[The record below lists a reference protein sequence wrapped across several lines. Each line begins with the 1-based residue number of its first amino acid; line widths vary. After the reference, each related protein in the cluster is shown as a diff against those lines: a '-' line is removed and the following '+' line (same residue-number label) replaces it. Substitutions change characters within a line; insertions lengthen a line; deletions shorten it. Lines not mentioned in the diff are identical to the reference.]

1 MASASLVWVKRGDA
15 SWIAGEVVSVD
26 GEKRR
31 IRLVSGE
38 TLEFGKDAADCLPRN
53 SPGRD
58 TSNNLVLLEHLD
70 EPNLL
75 NAISLRYSQ
84 QQIYTRTGHILCAV
98 NPWNAMNIYDKQQLD
113 AYRQAAETGQLSSL
127 HPHIFETAAH
137 AHINVCKGN
146 HESILVS
153 GDSGAGKTEST
164 KLLIRYLASC
174 GQDASGAQ
182 SLVEE
187 QVVHSNPLLESLG
200 NAKTVRNDNSSRF
213 GKFVSIFFDAQG
225 RITSSSIQ
233 TYLLETSRVSNPPQ
247 NERNFHILYQ
257 MCASHNELLLKDLQL
272 GPATDF
278 EVLRANSGVAVAN
291 IDDCRGF
298 RDTLR
303 SMQVTGLSP
312 SSILNVMRMLALVL
326 HVGNIS
332 IVEGQIDGKA
342 FVPPGQKSVAAAA
355 LLFSVSPDDLV
366 ATLTSRQ
373 YSVTVD
379 RRNEK
384 YTVPLSCEQAVAV
397 RGACMRH
404 IYKSVFDFVIVSLNL
419 ALGYQGQR
427 DSFTGSVSVLD
438 IYGFEHFQVNR
449 WEQFIINYV
458 NEKLQLL
465 FNETNF
471 AREME
476 EYQLERIAW
485 DASHTPASD
494 LMNLAP
500 TLEFIEGRQY
510 SFISLLDEE
519 CIVPSG
525 SEANLVQKL
534 ADRHA
539 DHPRFK
545 ACKGR
550 GTDFI
555 LCHYATDVQYTT
567 TGFLD
572 KNRDSLLPGLISLF
586 QSSGDA
592 NTKHIL
598 LEQQLDAV
606 ANSSAKRKSI
616 VMDSVLSKFKASLG
630 TLMER
635 LKSTNVHFVRC
646 INANSS
652 KQSFLFDP
660 IFVLPQ
666 LRCSGLIEAVRVAR
680 AGFSARLL
688 HADFLRRYSVL
699 AAVPQKG
706 SSKETVQSLCVSLCI
721 SSDSHR
727 IGITKI
733 FLRRAAYDTL
743 EHARSSVLMRYVVTL
758 QAAVRQLSVRSR
770 YVSFVKQRRL
780 IASVVLQCVSRR
792 SLCQPHYINL
802 LSRLHAQYRASVTSA
817 NAGSLPVV
825 AATVASVQSIENR
838 EIFEIPIGADADTP
852 PPPQLLRS
860 YHALPQRPV
869 TSLTDSAR
877 PSWNVLDILRSMN
890 AATTF
895 SDIQRLLQSLTALK
909 ARGYDNFDE
918 KDRACVDEVVSC
930 LLKRQNMCLLQEQAE
945 RHAVNEKQYELNQN
959 QQILLQLNLEEHKKM
974 LHRSQG
980 YFFFASCF
988 IPPPTPP
995 PLHLCLMSCFGL
1007 QARTRTQKNVVG
1019 HSIRAEQDAKRRWF
1033 HGQRHGG

>member
-1 MASASLVWVKRGDA
+1 MTSTSLVWVKRSDA
-15 SWIAGEVVSVD
+15 SWIAGEVASID
-26 GEKRR
+26 GEKR
-31 IRLVSGE
+31 IVRLTSAE
-38 TLEFGKDAADCLPRN
+38 TAVFGKDSADCLPRN
-53 SPGRD
+53 PPGRD
-58 TSNNLVLLEHLD
+58 TNSNLVLLEHLD

-75 NAISLRYSQ
+75 HAISLRYSQ

-98 NPWNAMNIYDKQQLD
+98 NPWNAMNIYDKQQLA
-113 AYRQAAETGQLSSL
+113 AYRQAAETGQLPSL

-137 AHINVCKGN
+137 AHISVCKGK

-174 GQDASGAQ
+174 GQGESGAQ

-213 GKFVSIFFDAQG
+213 GKFVSIFFDGQG
-225 RITSSSIQ
+225 RITCSSIQ
-233 TYLLETSRVSNPPQ
+233 TYLLESSRVSNPPQ

-257 MCASHNELLLKDLQL
+257 MCASHNEVLLKDLQL
-272 GPATDF
+272 GPAKDF
-278 EVLRANSGVAVAN
+278 EILRAGSSIAVAN
-291 IDDCRGF
+291 IDDAKGF
-298 RDTLR
+298 HDTLR

-326 HVGNIS
+326 HVGNIC
-332 IVEGQIDGKA
+332 IVESQIDGKA

-379 RRNEK
+379 RRSEK

-404 IYKSVFDFVIVSLNL
+404 IYKSVFDFVILSLNL
-419 ALGYQGQR
+419 ALGCQEHR
-427 DSFTGSVSVLD
+427 DRFIGSVSVLD

-471 AREME
+471 VKEME
-476 EYQLERIAW
+476 EYQLEQITW
-485 DASHTPASD
+485 DASQASAAD
-494 LMNLAP
+494 SMNLAP
-500 TLEFIEGRQY
+500 TLDFIEGRQF
-510 SFISLLDEE
+510 SFITLLDEE
-519 CIVPSG
+519 CLVPSG
-525 SEANLVQKL
+525 SEINLVQKL
-534 ADRHA
+534 SDRHG
-539 DHPRFK
+539 DHARFK
-545 ACKGR
+545 VCKGR

-586 QSSGDA
+586 QSSADT

-598 LEQQLDAV
+598 LEQQMDV
-606 ANSSAKRKSI
+606 VSHSSAKRKSI
-616 VMDSVLSKFKASLG
+616 VMDSVLNKFKASLS

-635 LKSTNVHFVRC
+635 LRSTNVHFVRC

-652 KQSFLFDP
+652 KQSFLFDAV
-660 IFVLPQ
+660 FVLPQ

-688 HADFLRRYSVL
+688 HADFLHRYSIL
-699 AAVPQKG
+699 ADIALQNTTKA
-706 SSKETVQSLCVSLCI
+706 SVQSLCASLRI
-721 SSDSHR
+721 LPDSHR
-727 IGITKI
+727 IGLTKI
-733 FLRRAAYDTL
+733 FLRRAAYDKL
-743 EHARSSVLMRYVVTL
+743 ELARSSMLMRYVVTL
-758 QAAVRQLSVRSR
+758 QASVRQLSVRSR
-770 YVSFVKQRRL
+770 YISFVKHRRL

-802 LSRLHAQYRASVTSA
+802 LFKLHAQYRLSVASAADAASSIA
-817 NAGSLPVV
+817 AGNS
-825 AATVASVQSIENR
+825 VASVQQMESR
-838 EIFEIPIGADADTP
+838 DIFEIPIGADAPSP
-852 PPPQLLRS
+852 PELLRA
-860 YHALPQRPV
+860 YQVLPQRSVP
-869 TSLTDSAR
+869 SLTDSTR
-877 PSWNVLDILRSMN
+877 STSKLLDILRSMN

-895 SDIQRLLQSLTALK
+895 SDIQRLLQSLTALQ

-918 KDRACVDEVVSC
+918 KDRACVDEVVAA
-930 LLKRQNMCLLQEQAE
+930 LLKRQNLCLLQEQAE
-945 RHAVNEKQYELNQN
+945 RNAVNEKQYELNQN

-974 LHRSQG
+974 LQRSQR
-980 YFFFASCF
+980 YIFFCCTVLLFGFFSCF
-988 IPPPTPP
+988 VFQ
-995 PLHLCLMSCFGL
+995 S
-1007 QARTRTQKNVVG
+1007 RTSAQQNVVR
-1019 HSIRAEQDAKRRWF
+1019 HSIWSEQDAKCRKFDR
-1033 HGQRHGG
+1033 QRHGG